1 MGKSFP
7 HRAAIQSPL
16 QEDGE
21 ACTTAIKRE
30 GSEPPAYRQE
40 ISDAGRKLRFS
51 LWLLSSLP
59 NTMDTVTGVLNVCP
73 GSIDMAH

>member
-7 HRAAIQSPL
+7 HRTGIQCPL

-21 ACTTAIKRE
+21 ACTMAIERE
-30 GSEPPAYRQE
+30 NSDSPAYRQE
-40 ISDAGRKLRFS
+40 ISDTDRELRFS

-59 NTMDTVTGVLNVCP
+59 STMDTVTGVLNVCP
-73 GSIDMAH
+73 GSIDMAQ

>member
-7 HRAAIQSPL
+7 HRAGLQSPF

-21 ACTTAIKRE
+21 GCTMAIKRE
-30 GSEPPAYRQE
+30 GSESPAYRQK
-40 ISDAGRKLRFS
+40 ISDTNRKLRFS

-59 NTMDTVTGVLNVCP
+59 NTVDTATGVWNVCP